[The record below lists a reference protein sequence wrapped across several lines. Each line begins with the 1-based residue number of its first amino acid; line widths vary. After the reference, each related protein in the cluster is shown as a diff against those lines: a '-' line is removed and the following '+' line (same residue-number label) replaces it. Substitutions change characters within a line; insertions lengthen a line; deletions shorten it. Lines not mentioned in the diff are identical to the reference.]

1 MCYIFYC
8 LLQNFWH
15 CMMLPPLPLTIDIDY
30 NIKRT
35 FELLIMFLQ
44 QNGRRLLAV
53 MSIRAGSVTNTAAA
67 AAILIERSKY
77 RSSLWFKLTK
87 TTKSRG
93 HNLTFKVHSK
103 TIRGSDGRLEIMRL
117 ERLCYLQ
124 CDPQAT
130 TLIHHKNITITVY
143 IVNLFLDTKTII
155 LQKKADTFNNY
166 YLTEYYSN
174 QIITFDK
181 TIVSIT

>member
-103 TIRGSDGRLEIMRL
+103 TIRVQIQDREGPKIRFRMTLSNVPQSLNMILYCKFILGYKVNVYRKSNFF
-117 ERLCYLQ
+117 YL
-124 CDPQAT
+124 
-130 TLIHHKNITITVY
+130 
-143 IVNLFLDTKTII
+143 
-155 LQKKADTFNNY
+155 
-166 YLTEYYSN
+166 
-174 QIITFDK
+174 
-181 TIVSIT
+181 

>member
-1 MCYIFYC
+1 M
-8 LLQNFWH
+8 
-15 CMMLPPLPLTIDIDY
+15 
-30 NIKRT
+30 
-35 FELLIMFLQ
+35 
-44 QNGRRLLAV
+44 
-53 MSIRAGSVTNTAAA
+53 
-67 AAILIERSKY
+67 
-77 RSSLWFKLTK
+77 
-87 TTKSRG
+87 
-93 HNLTFKVHSK
+93 TFKVHSK

-130 TLIHHKNITITVY
+130 TLIHHKNLTITVY

-166 YLTEYYSN
+166 YLTEYHNN

-181 TIVSIT
+181 TIVSFT